1 MIDTLGDSRRR
12 RRHRSARRRKR
23 IAAAVLGGGAVLL
36 LVGLWLAATR
46 YLPALD
52 EARTLRTDLVAMAD
66 RAQAAGVNLDRPTLV
81 QLQADLQ
88 TADGHLADLRGL
100 LASDPLVGLARS
112 FPPTRDAIR
121 GADAVVAAGGDLT
134 GAAADG
140 LTIAAQYVTI
150 REAQAATASGTGA
163 STTGGG
169 SALAGLVE
177 LMATSQSSVNA
188 AIAAL
193 DQASQALAAAPADL
207 PGQIADARD
216 TMLAKIAEFGPPL
229 KAYANAAGVLPEILG
244 WNGPRRYLVLTQDP
258 AELRPTGGFIG
269 SFGILAFDKGQ
280 ITEHSFQDVFLLDLP
295 SKYPFIA
302 APGPLS
308 DYLLGPKQSWQLAD
322 SNWSPDFPTSAADAI
337 RLYKNEGGTGQI
349 DGVLALT
356 TYTIDQLLTLTGPI
370 SVPAYGA
377 TVASGETTLKVLQLT
392 RAAQAPNQN
401 RKAFLSAFAD
411 QLFDTLLGLAPQK
424 WADLAG
430 QADIFRTQRLF
441 TAWFAD
447 PGAQALTVQAGFD
460 GAVLQSLGDYIY
472 PVDSNVAP
480 VSKLNAVTDRALD
493 LSVQLDPV
501 GDAHDNLDIAWTN
514 QIETDLGAPYRAL
527 STPQDRG
534 VLGMYFRLLVPDRSR
549 IGTVSGG
556 SYQALTAPADIDT
569 EAGREVFGNYLR
581 IPAGTTHLDY
591 TWVSP
596 YAADSAVDGTFTYR
610 LTIQKQPGL
619 RAGPLHLVISLPPG
633 AVLID
638 ESAGLTVRGGTVTLD
653 ITFDQDLVLAVRYR
667 MPPGTP

>member
-1 MIDTLGDSRRR
+1 
-12 RRHRSARRRKR
+12 
-23 IAAAVLGGGAVLL
+23 
-36 LVGLWLAATR
+36 
-46 YLPALD
+46 
-52 EARTLRTDLVAMAD
+52 MAD
-66 RAQAAGVNLDRPTLV
+66 RARAAGVNLDRPTLV
-81 QLQADLQ
+81 QLQADLG
-88 TADGHLADLRGL
+88 TADGHLAHLRDL

-140 LTIAAQYVTI
+140 LTIADQYVTI
-150 REAQAATASGTGA
+150 REAQAATASGTGS
-163 STTGGG
+163 STTGG

-188 AIAAL
+188 AIGAL
-193 DQASQALAAAPADL
+193 DRADQALAAAPADL
-207 PGQIADARD
+207 PGPIADARD
-216 TMLAKIAEFGPPL
+216 TMRAKIAEFGPPL
-229 KAYANAAGVLPEILG
+229 KAYAQAAAILPEILG

-269 SFGILAFDKGQ
+269 SFGILAFDKGR
-280 ITEHSFQDVFLLDLP
+280 ITERHFQDVFLLDLP
-295 SKYPFIA
+295 WKYPFIT

-308 DYLLGPKQSWQLAD
+308 GYLLGPKQPWQLAD

-337 RLYKNEGGTGQI
+337 RLYKNEGGSGQI
-349 DGVLALT
+349 DGVLGLT

-370 SVPAYGA
+370 TVPEYGA

-392 RAAQAPNQN
+392 RAPQAPNQN
-401 RKAFLSAFAD
+401 RKAFLSTFAD
-411 QLFDTLLGLAPQK
+411 HLFGTLLGLPPQK

-430 QADIFRTQRLF
+430 QADLFRTQRLF

-447 PGAQALTVQAGFD
+447 PGAEALTVGAGFD
-460 GAVLQSLGDYIY
+460 GAVLQSTGDYIY

-514 QIETDLGAPYRAL
+514 QIQTELGAPYRAL
-527 STPQDRG
+527 PTLGDLR

-556 SYQALTAPADIDT
+556 SYQRPHGTRGYRDGGRPGGLRQLPPRSRGHHPPRLHLGEPVRRGQRGRWDVHVPPHDPETARSASGTAPPGDHPA
-569 EAGREVFGNYLR
+569 AGCRPRGRERRPHRPRWHGHPRHHLR
-581 IPAGTTHLDY
+581 PGSRPRHPLSDARRDTVGRRSGHILSGWTPEATSACSATGPGSSSRASSWPAE
-591 TWVSP
+591 
-596 YAADSAVDGTFTYR
+596 
-610 LTIQKQPGL
+610 
-619 RAGPLHLVISLPPG
+619 PPT
-633 AVLID
+633 
-638 ESAGLTVRGGTVTLD
+638 S
-653 ITFDQDLVLAVRYR
+653 
-667 MPPGTP
+667 